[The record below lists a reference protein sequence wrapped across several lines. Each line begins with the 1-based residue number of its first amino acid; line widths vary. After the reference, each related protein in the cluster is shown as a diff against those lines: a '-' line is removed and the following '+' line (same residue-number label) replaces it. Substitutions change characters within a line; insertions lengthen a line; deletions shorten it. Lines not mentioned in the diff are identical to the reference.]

1 MELTINIGALKG
13 RYGIEKAID
22 IYKAAGFTAMD
33 FPLFEMVND
42 SSVFNGENY
51 RTVAEEIRAISDAKK
66 FPCVQTHAPFEFKL
80 NQWNDPEIFE
90 NVVFTRMVRSIEIS
104 AILGAKVIVVHPL
117 HHMTYHGHEEEIFQ
131 LNMEYY
137 NRLIPYAKEYGIKI
151 GVENMFQVDPLRR
164 HIIADT
170 CSNSKEFV
178 RYIDTLNSPWITAC
192 LDVGHVAL
200 PRSDESAADVVRA
213 LGHDRLGS
221 LHIHDN
227 DYTTDQHI
235 LPYLGKLNWAE
246 IAKALGE
253 VDYQGDFTYEVNGQL
268 VLGCDDGFVPVGAGM
283 MAAVGKHICSMIDE
297 NRPKE

>member
-1 MELTINIGALKG
+1 MNLTINIEALKN
-13 RYGIEKAID
+13 RYGIAKAID
-22 IYKAAGFTAMD
+22 ICKAAGFTAMD
-33 FPLFEMVND
+33 YSLCEMADDN
-42 SSVFNGENY
+42 SILNGENY
-51 RTVAEEIRAISDAKK
+51 RAAAQEIRAIADEKQ
-66 FPCVQTHAPFEFKL
+66 FPCVQTHAPFTFTLE
-80 NQWNDPEIFE
+80 QWEDPEIFE
-90 NVVFTRMVRSIEIS
+90 NVIFARMVRSIEIS
-104 AILGAKVIVVHPL
+104 AILGAKVIVIHPL

-137 NRLIPYAKEYGIKI
+137 GRLIPYAKEYGIKI
-151 GVENMFQVDPLRR
+151 GVENMFQWDPLR
-164 HIIADT
+164 HYIIADT

-200 PRSDESAADVVRA
+200 PRTDESAADVVRA

-227 DYTTDQHI
+227 DYKNDLHQ
-235 LPYLGKLNWAE
+235 LPYLGRLNWAE

-253 VDYQGDFTYEVNGQL
+253 IDYQGDFTYEVNGQL

-297 NRPKE
+297 NRP